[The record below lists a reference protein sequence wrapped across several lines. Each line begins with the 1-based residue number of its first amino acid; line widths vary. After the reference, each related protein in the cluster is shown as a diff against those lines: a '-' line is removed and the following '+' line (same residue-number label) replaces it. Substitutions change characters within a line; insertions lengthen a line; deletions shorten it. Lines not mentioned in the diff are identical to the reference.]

1 MKKVLIDRVVREEF
15 HIEDNAEVLVDQ
27 I

>member
-15 HIEDNAEVLVDQ
+15 HVEDNAEVLVDQ